1 MRQGMAPLDAGM
13 GALQRI
19 KDNTVEGR
27 LLNNRGLPAFNVRFF
42 ILNKKGDFAG
52 VAMYGSQESTYA
64 VCTDNG
70 SEEMTLEG
78 LLDGSPNE

>member
-42 ILNKKGDFAG
+42 L
-52 VAMYGSQESTYA
+52 Y
-64 VCTDNG
+64 
-70 SEEMTLEG
+70 
-78 LLDGSPNE
+78 